1 MPFFVG
7 SGSASDGG
15 LEMKSDRV
23 GIPTG
28 TSDPG
33 SSVVG
38 DVYVQLTIQGPE
50 FQFCDSFATYFR
62 ENGRILYFATG
73 RKRLKH
79 NLFS

>member
-1 MPFFVG
+1 MMPFFVG
-7 SGSASDGG
+7 TGTTADGG

-38 DVYVQLTIQGPE
+38 DMYVQTVG
-50 FQFCDSFATYFR
+50 SGATV
-62 ENGRILYFATG
+62 RIYDG
-73 RKRLKH
+73 SSY
-79 NLFS
+79 NDI